1 MKFTFRTY
9 KVNGTEPVLE
19 PVTVGLPS
27 VAKAQELARRLSSH
41 ENMASAEIEL
51 IYEDGTKE
59 RWHREVRLW
68 NPKDA

>member
-1 MKFTFRTY
+1 LRAMKFTFRTY
-9 KVNGTEPVLE
+9 KVNG
-19 PVTVGLPS
+19 TVGLPS